1 MKTQPTDHK
10 SKPKKNLTDKL
21 ISIPGISHAIKLVR
35 DYARLCAIDETLDRV
50 QSGQLG
56 NNYRQRLHETRA
68 EDMGKFFEDGFLNSY
83 LGDSIDEWLER
94 FALEAGPKIAEL
106 WELSEGAGDRLAEV
120 IYWGQSSP
128 SVKQSYL
135 LPFVLMTDA
144 KDPQV
149 VRMLA
154 EKYLE
159 FQQQHA
165 IVISPKGIQQGH
177 IYLDVTFLPYRSLH
191 EVYEAILL
199 CRHCLRIQSKDL
211 REGAPASIDT
221 KKALQCSHLADMRMP
236 SKKIARE
243 LGFTIYSRDNPSG
256 SYPLFR
262 KYLERGREI
271 QRKLDALSTFLAE
284 LDPDA

>member
-1 MKTQPTDHK
+1 MKKQTTDQK

-21 ISIPGISHAIKLVR
+21 LSIPGIRHAIKLVR
-35 DYARLCAIDETLDRV
+35 DYAWLCAIDETLDRIE
-50 QSGQLG
+50 SGELG
-56 NNYRQRLHETRA
+56 NNYRQRLHKTRA
-68 EDMGKFFEDGFLNSY
+68 ENMDKFFEDGFLNSY
-83 LGDSIDEWLER
+83 LGDSIDEWLEW
-94 FALEAGPKIAEL
+94 FALEAGPEIAEL
-106 WELSEGAGDRLAEV
+106 WELSEGAGDKLAEV

-128 SVKQSYL
+128 FAKQSYL

-149 VRMLA
+149 VRMLG

-159 FQQQHA
+159 FHQKHA
-165 IVISPKGIQQGH
+165 IVISPKGRQQDH
-177 IYLDVTFLPYRSLH
+177 IYLDVTYLPYRSLH

-199 CRHCLRIQSKDL
+199 CRQYLRIQSKDL

-221 KKALQCSHLADMRMP
+221 KKALQCTRLADMRMP

-243 LGFTIYSRDNPSG
+243 LSFTIYSRDNPSG

-262 KYLERGREI
+262 KYLKRGREI
-271 QRKLDALSTFLAE
+271 QQKLDALSTFLAE